1 MGPTGATGVG
11 ATGATGAGMTSQ
23 DVENA
28 ISQQLVQ
35 PKADILLKVNQ
46 AQVLTYYSDSDLNV
60 YSCSKVNGALETK
73 IKVGDAYLKSEVDA
87 MFQQLRSELQQAGS
101 L

>member
-1 MGPTGATGVG
+1 VG

-23 DVENA
+23 DVETV

-73 IKVGDAYLKSEVDA
+73 IKTGDAYLKSEVDA